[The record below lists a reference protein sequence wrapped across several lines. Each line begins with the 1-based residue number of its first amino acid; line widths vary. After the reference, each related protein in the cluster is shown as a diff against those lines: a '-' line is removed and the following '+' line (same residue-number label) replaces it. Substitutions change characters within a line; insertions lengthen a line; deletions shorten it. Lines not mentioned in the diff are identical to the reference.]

1 MRIEPKA
8 AFYNE
13 ETGAVQPWKDIEVTD
28 SVGNALVSEGLAIA
42 IAEGGGGGGSS
53 DFSTAEVTVTYIKNP
68 GATLISEAGVVTL
81 VGGEMEGAD
90 VKPLDSGTF
99 TLVLYKGK
107 FNGTVIDV
115 AAVTES
121 TGSIVLGEAEE
132 REGNY
137 ETPVTITGDCAFTV
151 TGVEL

>member
-1 MRIEPKA
+1 MAFEHNDIVNKTRLMGELGEELMGFEHNDIVTMDVMNKAIE
-8 AFYNE
+8 
-13 ETGAVQPWKDIEVTD
+13 
-28 SVGNALVSEGLAIA
+28 
-42 IAEGGGGGGSS
+42 EGGGGGGSS

-68 GATLISEAGVVTL
+68 GATLIGEAGVVTL

-90 VKPLDSGTF
+90 AKPLESGTF

-132 REGNY
+132 WEGNY